1 MVEELVTGRIL
12 GTISFDEDELYYVVL
27 PLLEDPQ
34 VEARVTITKV
44 ETVRRGKERV
54 VVSIELAIPIGLT
67 DRPVV
72 NGKLI
77 KELFR

>member
-12 GTISFDEDELYYVVL
+12 GSISFDEDELYYVVL

-34 VEARVTITKV
+34 VEARVAITKV

-54 VVSIELAIPIGLT
+54 VVSIELAIPKELT

-77 KELFR
+77 KELLR